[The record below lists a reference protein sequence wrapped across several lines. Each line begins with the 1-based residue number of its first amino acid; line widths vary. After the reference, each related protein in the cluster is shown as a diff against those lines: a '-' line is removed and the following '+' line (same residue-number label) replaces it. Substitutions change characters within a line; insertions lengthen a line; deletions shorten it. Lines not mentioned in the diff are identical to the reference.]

1 MHPIRGTISLGGTM
15 NSLVEILACPLCKLG
30 LDEMQARAMEYSI
43 YFMLVLIYSLAGVI
57 GFKVYRMMA
66 REERDLALNQ
76 PPAQA
81 SAPEAVKAPGEPVS
95 TR

>member
-1 MHPIRGTISLGGTM
+1 M

-76 PPAQA
+76 PA
-81 SAPEAVKAPGEPVS
+81 APEAAKAPEEPIS

>member
-1 MHPIRGTISLGGTM
+1 M

-43 YFMLVLIYSLAGVI
+43 YFMLALIYSLVGII

-66 REERDLALNQ
+66 REERDLAAN
-76 PPAQA
+76 PPAAPVASKVADAPKEPVA
-81 SAPEAVKAPGEPVS
+81 SAGSRE
-95 TR
+95 

>member
-1 MHPIRGTISLGGTM
+1 M
-15 NSLVEILACPLCKLG
+15 NSLVDILACPLCKLG
-30 LDEMQARAMEYSI
+30 LDEMQARAMEFSI
-43 YFMLVLIYSLAGVI
+43 YFLLVLIYSLAGII

-76 PPAQA
+76 PLANPA
-81 SAPEAVKAPGEPVS
+81 APEVAKAPEEPVS

>member
-1 MHPIRGTISLGGTM
+1 M
-15 NSLVEILACPLCKLG
+15 NSLIDILACPLCKLG

-43 YFMLVLIYSLAGVI
+43 YLMLTMIYTLAGII

-76 PPAQA
+76 PLPKPP
-81 SAPEAVKAPGEPVS
+81 APEAAKAPAEPVS

>member
-1 MHPIRGTISLGGTM
+1 M
-15 NSLVEILACPLCKLG
+15 NSLVDILACPLCKLG

-43 YFMLVLIYSLAGVI
+43 YFMLVLIYSLAGII

-76 PPAQA
+76 PLAKPA
-81 SAPEAVKAPGEPVS
+81 APEAAKAPEEPVS